1 MKRVQKK
8 AIVLC
13 LLLSLVLSLT
23 ACGAPE
29 TGGSAGGSAA
39 ESREAGETGTESV
52 RDEDAGAEEAQEDA
66 SDEAASQDEAGEG
79 AATAATAA
87 TASTAATAA
96 AAVEIPRVHDLDPI
110 DYGDPAS
117 WAYFALGEEKD
128 VDVFLIPPTVDTLS
142 PSNSVDLNDKLKGRF
157 VNALDM
163 ERGIFEETCRM
174 YAPYYRQ
181 MSIGAY
187 GLPADQRIQ
196 AREVAYRDI
205 ADAFQWY
212 LENANDGRPVIL
224 AGFSQGGELCLEI
237 MKDFYDGNSEEAVGL
252 RDRLVAVY
260 AMGWRLTEEMTE
272 EFPQLVPAKGETDTG
287 VVICFDCEDGTIDDT
302 IIIPRGVKSLSIN
315 PLNWETDDTMAERTL
330 NKGAVMESGGIP
342 IPEFCG
348 AYIGDRGQIVVTD
361 IDRDDYPPVLNLFP
375 NGSYH
380 LYDYMFFFTNLKDNV
395 ALRSDTYLEAHGLKK
410 DKDKDKDKDEDKD
423 RDEDS
428 DDDE

>member
-29 TGGSAGGSAA
+29 TGGSAA

-181 MSIGAY
+181 MSINAY

-212 LENANDGRPVIL
+212 LDNANDGRPVIL

-237 MKDFYDGNSEEAVGL
+237 MKDFYGGNSEEAVGL

-287 VVICFDCEDGTIDDT
+287 VVICFDCEDGTIDNT

-330 NKGAVMESGGIP
+330 NKGAVMEIGGIP

-361 IDRDDYPPVLNLFP
+361 IDRDDYPPVLDLFP

-410 DKDKDKDKDEDKD
+410 DKDKDKDEDKD

-428 DDDE
+428 DEDE

>member
-8 AIVLC
+8 AVVLC
-13 LLLSLVLSLT
+13 LLLSLVLSLA
-23 ACGAPE
+23 ACGAPV
-29 TGGSAGGSAA
+29 TGGGAGGPAA
-39 ESREAGETGTESV
+39 ESKEAGETGTESV
-52 RDEDAGAEEAQEDA
+52 RDEETGAEEAQADA
-66 SDEAASQDEAGEG
+66 SEEAALQDEAEEG
-79 AATAATAA
+79 ATTAS

-117 WAYFALGEEKD
+117 WAYFAVGEEKD

-142 PSNSVDLNDKLKGRF
+142 PSNSLDLNEKLKGRF

-163 ERGIFEETCRM
+163 ERGIFEDTCRM

-187 GLPADQRIQ
+187 ALPADQRVQ

-212 LENANDGRPVIL
+212 LDNENDGRPVIL

-237 MKDFYDGNSEEAVGL
+237 MKDFYDGSSEEAAGL

-287 VVICFDCEDGTIDDT
+287 VVICFDCEDGTIDNT
-302 IIIPRGVKSLSIN
+302 IIIPRGVKTLSIN

-330 NKGAVMESGGIP
+330 NKGAVMESGGAP
-342 IPEFCG
+342 IPELCG
-348 AYIGDRGQIVVTD
+348 AYIGDRGQLVVTD
-361 IDRDDYPPVLNLFP
+361 IDRDDYPPVLDLLP
-375 NGSYH
+375 DGSYH

-410 DKDKDKDKDEDKD
+410 DKDSDKDQDRDRDSGEDED
-423 RDEDS
+423 E
-428 DDDE
+428 

>member
-29 TGGSAGGSAA
+29 TGGSAA

-181 MSIGAY
+181 MSINAY

-212 LENANDGRPVIL
+212 LDNANDGRPVIL

-237 MKDFYDGNSEEAVGL
+237 MKDFYGGNSEEAVGL

-287 VVICFDCEDGTIDDT
+287 VVICFDCEDGTIDNT

-330 NKGAVMESGGIP
+330 NKGAVMENGGIP

-361 IDRDDYPPVLNLFP
+361 IDRDDYPPVLDLFP

-410 DKDKDKDKDEDKD
+410 DKDKDKDEDKD

-428 DDDE
+428 DEDE

>member
-8 AIVLC
+8 AVVLC
-13 LLLSLVLSLT
+13 LLLSLVLSLA

-29 TGGSAGGSAA
+29 TGGGAGGPAA
-39 ESREAGETGTESV
+39 ESKEAGETGTESV
-52 RDEDAGAEEAQEDA
+52 RDEETGAEEAQADA
-66 SDEAASQDEAGEG
+66 SEEAALQDEAEEG
-79 AATAATAA
+79 ATTAS

-117 WAYFALGEEKD
+117 WAYLAQGEEKD
-128 VDVFLIPPTVDTLS
+128 VDVFLIPLTVDTLS

-163 ERGIFEETCRM
+163 GRGIFEDTCRM

-187 GLPADQRIQ
+187 ALPADQRVQ

-212 LENANDGRPVIL
+212 LDNENDGRPVIL

-237 MKDFYDGNSEEAVGL
+237 MKDFYDGSSEEAAGL

-272 EFPQLVPAKGETDTG
+272 EFPQLVPARGETDTG

-302 IIIPRGVKSLSIN
+302 IIIPRGVKTLSIN

-330 NKGAVMESGGIP
+330 NKGAVMETGGVP
-342 IPEFCG
+342 IPELCG
-348 AYIGDRGQIVVTD
+348 AYIGDRGQLVVTD
-361 IDRDDYPPVLNLFP
+361 IDRDDYPPVLDLLP
-375 NGSYH
+375 DGSYH

-410 DKDKDKDKDEDKD
+410 DKDSDKDQDRDRDSGEDED
-423 RDEDS
+423 E
-428 DDDE
+428 

>member
-8 AIVLC
+8 AVVLC
-13 LLLSLVLSLT
+13 LLLSLVLSLA

-29 TGGSAGGSAA
+29 TGGGAGGPAA
-39 ESREAGETGTESV
+39 ESKEAGETGTESV
-52 RDEDAGAEEAQEDA
+52 RDEETGAEEAQADA
-66 SDEAASQDEAGEG
+66 SEKAALQDEAEEG
-79 AATAATAA
+79 ATTAS

-117 WAYFALGEEKD
+117 WAYLALGEEKD

-142 PSNSVDLNDKLKGRF
+142 PSNSVDLNEKLKGRF

-163 ERGIFEETCRM
+163 ERGIFEDTCRM

-187 GLPADQRIQ
+187 ALPADQRVQ

-212 LENANDGRPVIL
+212 LDNENDGRPVIL

-237 MKDFYDGNSEEAVGL
+237 MKDFYDGSSEEAAGL

-287 VVICFDCEDGTIDDT
+287 VVICFDCEDGTIDNT
-302 IIIPRGVKSLSIN
+302 IIIPRGVKTLSIN

-330 NKGAVMESGGIP
+330 NKGAVMEIGGAP
-342 IPEFCG
+342 IPELCG
-348 AYIGDRGQIVVTD
+348 AYIGDRGQLVVTD
-361 IDRDDYPPVLNLFP
+361 IDRDDYPPVLDLLP
-375 NGSYH
+375 DGSYH

-410 DKDKDKDKDEDKD
+410 DKDSDKDQDRDRDSGEDED
-423 RDEDS
+423 E
-428 DDDE
+428 

>member
-8 AIVLC
+8 AVVLC
-13 LLLSLVLSLT
+13 LLLSLVLSLA

-29 TGGSAGGSAA
+29 TGGGAGGPAA
-39 ESREAGETGTESV
+39 ESKEAGETGTESV
-52 RDEDAGAEEAQEDA
+52 RDEETGAEEAQADA
-66 SDEAASQDEAGEG
+66 SEEAALQDEAEEG
-79 AATAATAA
+79 ATTAS

-181 MSIGAY
+181 MSINAY

-212 LENANDGRPVIL
+212 LDNANDGRPVIL

-237 MKDFYDGNSEEAVGL
+237 MKDFYGGNSEEAVGL

-287 VVICFDCEDGTIDDT
+287 VVICFDCEDGTIDNT

-315 PLNWETDDTMAERTL
+315 PLNWKTDDTMAERTL
-330 NKGAVMESGGIP
+330 NKGAVMEIGGIP

-361 IDRDDYPPVLNLFP
+361 IDRDDYPPLLDLFP

-410 DKDKDKDKDEDKD
+410 DKDKDKDEDKD

-428 DDDE
+428 DEDE